1 MDKNVNKKFLEILNE
16 KKWDKAI
23 FITEYASN
31 GSSRPKIIIESE
43 GKEEFFGGF
52 EIFDLAD
59 LVNEKYKS
67 VINDS
72 LKRFNRVEIKLF
84 PDGNQIEKFWWDDKK
99 EIENKLNSAS
109 VFYQW
114 LNETMM
120 NRIFDYER
128 DNNLLTPVYNEDG
141 DFDYHES
148 SWDNG
153 LFEFKVLCDKINH
166 LITLIKD
173 GNSRILNMP
182 LPEYIDKAILEHH
195 EITNNELKKEWDPW
209 NILIIKSPH
218 NDIPYNDWKQYVTY
232 KLDDSLL

>member
-1 MDKNVNKKFLEILNE
+1 MDKNVNKKFLEILKE
-16 KKWDKAI
+16 KKWDRAI
-23 FITEYASN
+23 FKTEYTSN

-67 VINDS
+67 VISDS

-99 EIENKLNSAS
+99 EIENKLNSAN

-114 LNETMM
+114 INETMM

-128 DNNLLTPVYNEDG
+128 DNNLLNPVYDEDG

-153 LFEFKVLCDKINH
+153 VFEFKILSDQINH

-182 LPEYIDKAILEHH
+182 LPEYIEKAILEHH

-218 NDIPYNDWKQYVTY
+218 NDIPYSDWKQYVTY